1 MSAEVP
7 ETPTPESRIEAL
19 QRLQSTIETLQGL
32 ATTLEAQP
40 QMTVSEREI
49 EALAALAD
57 RLQPV
62 AILPSP
68 SPVAAVPEVEIADVA
83 PKSPATPL
91 PEPLPP
97 SPAAVAPQPEPNPSF
112 IQQIFDRIPLKV
124 PLIAIAIAV
133 IFLAVL
139 VKLLVFPF
147 PKVDPLTGVPQAESI
162 APAISALPVPAKN
175 EPPQV
180 AISTPTAPTPEV
192 PIENETSQIVVVPSS
207 NSETGETPQIVVVPS
222 SNSETGETSQ
232 IVVVPSSNSETG
244 ETSQIVVVPPSNSE
258 TGETSQI
265 VVVPP
270 SNSETGETSQ
280 IIVVPP
286 STSTNEET
294 SQTVVPSP
302 RPATT
307 EPPSEPL
314 PQVVTIVPEPAND
327 KKVSKLKEDTY
338 PSAEI
343 PIAVEVP
350 ASPAK
355 PNLPPEPAPLT
366 EPEARK
372 SVPAVPAK
380 LTPEQR
386 FIASIQTQVTQTA
399 QKYVEDPSIESLN
412 ANFEDSLLQI
422 RVADRWFGLASET
435 QNQLAEN
442 WMKQAKAFDFQTLEI
457 VDRNGS
463 VVARSPVVGSQ
474 MIILKR

>member
-244 ETSQIVVVPPSNSE
+244 ETSQIVVVPPS
-258 TGETSQI
+258 
-265 VVVPP
+265 
-270 SNSETGETSQ
+270 
-280 IIVVPP
+280 
-286 STSTNEET
+286 TSTNEET